1 MMSTAWRDG
10 GGHALMGS
18 YWDLVKCMLCAGLS
32 RAGCCTVQP
41 AVFSVLQRVML
52 VCEWVDEEIW

>member
-1 MMSTAWRDG
+1 
-10 GGHALMGS
+10 MGS